1 MGKGFEN
8 YMSKK
13 WFHPTNVENQ
23 KRKYLAEQKSA
34 ADKKRQQDLRDQYER
49 EQEIFSNKELMGDE
63 KAKLGLAFMYQ
74 APGSLK
80 DNQDKERVEEP
91 VQVEISSSK
100 RTRPDSAN
108 LRCLKCKRLGHLNTD
123 KVCPLYGKSRLDVDD
138 DEIVPEIPEAPKV
151 EIKSEPKEHISE
163 SKENMPVV
171 ESNPMEI
178 TLDMLRTLPKKE
190 KKVLLKRLKKLD
202 KKLKRKSN

>member
-34 ADKKRQQDLRDQYER
+34 ADKKRQQELRDQYER

-63 KAKLGLAFMYQ
+63 KTKLGVAFMYQ

-80 DNQDKERVEEP
+80 DNQDKAP
-91 VQVEISSSK
+91 VNEDEKLELLTSK
-100 RTRPDSAN
+100 RTTRTDLAN
-108 LRCLKCKRLGHLNTD
+108 QRCLKCKRLGHVITD
-123 KVCPLYGKSRLDVDD
+123 KVCPLYGKSRLDVEDG
-138 DEIVPEIPEAPKV
+138 ETPELAPEPLIEVKQ
-151 EIKSEPKEHISE
+151 EPKETVLE
-163 SKENMPVV
+163 STKENVPV
-171 ESNPMEI
+171 ESDETEI
-178 TLDMLRTLPKKE
+178 TLDMLRALPKKE
-190 KKVLLKRLKKLD
+190 KKVLLKRLKKLE
-202 KKLKRKSN
+202 KKLKKKRE